1 MPGIDRRRFITI
13 AAAMGAAMAA
23 RPALAAVPA
32 VPPVT
37 WRGQA
42 MGAEATLI
50 LNHPDPDRARAILR
64 RVEAELRR
72 LEGIFTLY
80 RADSDLSQLNRTGA
94 LAAPSPEL
102 VEALRLAQAVHG
114 ATGGRFDPT
123 VQPLWRAYA
132 TGADAKALDHAR
144 SLVGFDRVTLGED
157 RILLPRG
164 MELTLN
170 GIAQG
175 YIADRI
181 AAMLRAEGAVNTLVD
196 MGEISAIGGRNATD
210 PWRVG
215 LSGGGEVEL
224 ADRALA
230 VTEAAGFT
238 FDTEGRLPHLIDP
251 ALGAPRAEWRR
262 VAVTAPQAGL
272 ADALSTGLALVPAP
286 AIRAA
291 LAAFPGIQARALDA
305 QGRESRFG

>member
-1 MPGIDRRRFITI
+1 MPRIDRRRFITI

-23 RPALAAVPA
+23 GPGLAAPQ
-32 VPPVT
+32 PVT

-50 LNHPDPDRARAILR
+50 LNHPDPPRASTILR
-64 RVEAELRR
+64 RVESELRR

-80 RADSDLSQLNRTGA
+80 RAESELSRLNRTGA

-102 VEALRLAQAVHG
+102 VEALRLAQQVHA
-114 ATGGRFDPT
+114 ATGGRFDPS

-132 TGADAKALDHAR
+132 TGADAAALDAAR
-144 SLVGFDRVTLGED
+144 SLIGFDRVQIGEH
-157 RILLPRG
+157 RIVLPRG
-164 MELTLN
+164 SELTLN

-175 YIADRI
+175 FISDRI
-181 AAMLRAEGAVNTLVD
+181 AAMLRAEGARHTLVN
-196 MGEISAIGGRNATD
+196 MGEISAIGGRSARE

-230 VTEAAGFT
+230 VTEAAGFS
-238 FDTEGRLPHLIDP
+238 FDAEGRLPHLIDP
-251 ALGAPRAEWRR
+251 ATGAARAEWRR
-262 VAVTAPQAGL
+262 IAVLAPQAAM
-272 ADALSTGLALVPAP
+272 ADALSTGLSLVPAR
-286 AIRAA
+286 AIGAT
-291 LAAFPGIQARALDA
+291 LAKLPGIEVRALDA

>member
-1 MPGIDRRRFITI
+1 MPRIERRRFITI
-13 AAAMGAAMAA
+13 AAAMGVAMAG
-23 RPALAAVPA
+23 RPALAAPL
-32 VPPVT
+32 PVT

-50 LNHPDPDRARAILR
+50 LNHPDPARAAIILR

-80 RADSDLSQLNRTGA
+80 RAESELSQLNRTGA

-102 VEALRLAQAVHG
+102 VEALRLAQTAHK
-114 ATGGRFDPT
+114 ATGGRFDPS

-132 TGADAKALDHAR
+132 AGADAEALAR
-144 SLVGFDRVTLGED
+144 ARGLVGFTRVKVGEG
-157 RILLPRG
+157 RVVLPRG

-175 YIADRI
+175 FISDRI
-181 AAMLRAEGAVNTLVD
+181 AAMLRAEGAVHTLVN
-196 MGEISAIGGRNATD
+196 MGEISALGGRNAAT

-224 ADRALA
+224 VDRALA
-230 VTEAAGFT
+230 VTEPSGFT
-238 FDTEGRLPHLIDP
+238 FDAEGRLPHLIDP
-251 ALGAPRAEWRR
+251 SSGTPRAEWRR
-262 VAVTAPQAGL
+262 VAVVAPQAGL
-272 ADALSTGLALVPAP
+272 ADALSTGLALAP
-286 AIRAA
+286 ASAVRGAAAA
-291 LAAFPGIQARALDA
+291 LPGVQVRALDA
-305 QGRESRFG
+305 QGRESLFG

>member
-1 MPGIDRRRFITI
+1 MPRIDRRRFITI
-13 AAAMGAAMAA
+13 AAAMGVAVAGG
-23 RPALAAVPA
+23 PALAAPR
-32 VPPVT
+32 PVT

-50 LNHPDPDRARAILR
+50 LNHPDPARAADILR
-64 RVEAELRR
+64 RVESELRR

-80 RADSDLSQLNRTGA
+80 RADSELSHLNRTGA
-94 LAAPSPEL
+94 LAAPSPEM
-102 VEALRLAQAVHG
+102 VAALRLAQAAHE

-132 TGADAKALDHAR
+132 AGADAEALAR
-144 SLVGFDRVTLGED
+144 ARGLIGFKRVTVGED
-157 RILLPRG
+157 RVVLPRG
-164 MELTLN
+164 MQLTLN

-175 YIADRI
+175 HISDRI
-181 AAMLRAEGAVNTLVD
+181 AAMLRAEGAVNTLVN
-196 MGEISAIGGRNATD
+196 MGEISAIGGRSAGL

-230 VTEAAGFT
+230 VTEPSGFT
-238 FDTEGRLPHLIDP
+238 FDAEGRLPHLIDP
-251 ALGAPRAEWRR
+251 SSGAPRAEWRR

-272 ADALSTGLALVPAP
+272 ADALSTGLALAPAP
-286 AIRAA
+286 AIRDVVAA
-291 LAAFPGIQARALDA
+291 LPGIQVRALDA
-305 QGRESRFG
+305 QGRENLFG

>member
-1 MPGIDRRRFITI
+1 MPRIDRRRFITI
-13 AAAMGAAMAA
+13 AAAMGVALAG
-23 RPALAAVPA
+23 RPALAAPQ
-32 VPPVT
+32 PVT

-50 LNHPDPDRARAILR
+50 LNHPDPARAAAILR

-80 RADSDLSQLNRTGA
+80 RAESELSQLNRTGA

-102 VEALRLAQAVHG
+102 VEALRLAQTAHD

-123 VQPLWRAYA
+123 IQPLWRAYA
-132 TGADAKALDHAR
+132 TGADAGALIRAR
-144 SLVGFDRVTLGED
+144 SLLGFHRITMGED
-157 RILLPRG
+157 RVVLPRG

-175 YIADRI
+175 YISDRI
-181 AAMLRAEGAVNTLVD
+181 AAMLRAEGAVNTLVN
-196 MGEISAIGGRNATD
+196 MGEISAIGGRSATV

-230 VTEAAGFT
+230 VTEPSGFT
-238 FDTEGRLPHLIDP
+238 FDAEGHLPHLIDP
-251 ALGAPRAEWRR
+251 ASGAPRAEWRR
-262 VAVTAPQAGL
+262 VAVIAPQAGL
-272 ADALSTGLALVPAP
+272 ADALSTGRALAPAP
-286 AIRAA
+286 VIRKAVGT
-291 LAAFPGIQARALDA
+291 LPGIQVRALDA
-305 QGRESRFG
+305 QGRESLFG

>member
-13 AAAMGAAMAA
+13 AAAMGVAIVGG
-23 RPALAAVPA
+23 PALAAPQ
-32 VPPVT
+32 PVT

-50 LNHPDPDRARAILR
+50 LNHPDPARAAAILR

-80 RADSDLSQLNRTGA
+80 RADSELSQLNRVGV

-102 VEALRLAQAVHG
+102 VEALRLAGTVHR
-114 ATGGRFDPT
+114 ATDGRFDPS
-123 VQPLWRAYA
+123 VQPVWRAYA
-132 TGADAKALDHAR
+132 TGADARALDAAR
-144 SLVGFDRVTLGED
+144 GLIGFDRVHVGED
-157 RILLPRG
+157 RIALPRG
-164 MELTLN
+164 FELTLN

-175 YIADRI
+175 CIADRV
-181 AAMLRAEGAVNTLVD
+181 ADMLRAEGAVNTLVN
-196 MGEISAIGGRNATD
+196 MGEISAIGGRSAAD

-238 FDTEGRLPHLIDP
+238 FDAAGRLPHLIDP
-251 ALGAPRAEWRR
+251 TSGAPRAEWRR
-262 VAVTAPQAGL
+262 VVAVAPRAGL
-272 ADALSTGLALVPAP
+272 ADALSTGLALAPAP

-291 LAAFPGIQARALDA
+291 LAALPGVQVRALDA
-305 QGRESRFG
+305 RGRESRFG

>member
-1 MPGIDRRRFITI
+1 MPRIDRRRFITI
-13 AAAMGAAMAA
+13 TAAMGVALAG
-23 RPALAAVPA
+23 RPALAASQ
-32 VPPVT
+32 PVT

-50 LNHPDPDRARAILR
+50 LNHPDPARAAAILR

-80 RADSDLSQLNRTGA
+80 RAESELSQLNRTGA

-102 VEALRLAQAVHG
+102 VEALRLAQTAHE

-123 VQPLWRAYA
+123 IQPLWRAYA
-132 TGADAKALDHAR
+132 TGADAGALARAR
-144 SLVGFDRVTLGED
+144 SLVGFRRIAMGED
-157 RILLPRG
+157 RVVLPRG

-175 YIADRI
+175 CISDHI
-181 AAMLRAEGAVNTLVD
+181 AAMLRAEGAVNTLVN
-196 MGEISAIGGRNATD
+196 MGEISAIGGRSAAA

-230 VTEAAGFT
+230 VTEPSGLT
-238 FDTEGRLPHLIDP
+238 FDAEGRLPHLIDP
-251 ALGAPRAEWRR
+251 ASGAPRADWRR
-262 VAVTAPQAGL
+262 VAVIASQAGL
-272 ADALSTGLALVPAP
+272 ADALSTGLALAPAP
-286 AIRAA
+286 VIRKAVGT
-291 LAAFPGIQARALDA
+291 LPGIQVRALDA
-305 QGRESRFG
+305 QGRESLFH